1 MTVKLK
7 GEAFDPHAELATFER
22 RQGENIG
29 AVASFIGRMRADGG
43 ASQLTLE
50 HYPGMT
56 EKEIGRIVRE
66 ARARW
71 SLDDALVIHRYATIQ
86 VGDPIVL
93 VAAAAAHRGESL
105 AAVEFII
112 DYLKTRAPFW
122 KKEERAKGSA
132 WVDAR
137 DTDDHAAERWTKQN

>member
-7 GEAFDPHAELATFER
+7 GEAFDPHAELAAFER

-66 ARARW
+66 ARTRW
-71 SLDDALVIHRYATIQ
+71 SLDDALVIHRYATIH

-93 VAAAAAHRGESL
+93 VAAAAAHRGEAL

-122 KKEERAKGSA
+122 KKEERAKGSE
-132 WVDAR
+132 WIEAR
-137 DTDDHAAERWTKQN
+137 DADDKAAERWK